1 MKNGALLF
9 FAIFVIALSH
19 SSCTVNEVD
28 NRTHY
33 VTLGTVLFVDLEG
46 GFYGIIDDN
55 DVRLDPVNLPEGYQV
70 DGLRVHLEFVILDE
84 QESVHQWGTLIEI
97 IDVEPIN

>member
-1 MKNGALLF
+1 MKNSVMLF
-9 FAIFVIALSH
+9 FAMFIIVLSH

-28 NRTHY
+28 RRTQY
-33 VTLGTVLFVDLEG
+33 VTLGTVVYVDIEG

-55 DVRLDPVNLPEGYQV
+55 DINLDPVNLPETFKV